1 MVQNTA
7 TLRLAPTTV
16 AALYPTGPAAGPDPE
31 DGTYAELTPAR
42 ADALLASAGAP
53 ADVRAQV
60 AAWLA
65 EGNRHATQVPG
76 RGLAIEIR
84 NRPTTAQE

>member
-31 DGTYAELTPAR
+31 DGTYAH
-42 ADALLASAGAP
+42 LAAAGAP
-53 ADVRAQV
+53 ADVRAHV